1 MLSTWEEISSVDR
14 VRQNVLDDNC
24 FLEEDFVDQKRN
36 SLMLKNGLRGLLQEA
51 Y

>member
-1 MLSTWEEISSVDR
+1 MDR
-14 VRQNVLDDNC
+14 VSQNVLDDNC